1 MGQLPFVPIT
11 TEFCSTLPWPLS
23 MDYIEISKSLGDLD
37 LLRQERSLLPQSTT
51 ALNIVFQNIALHPDV
66 NHVSISCLGA
76 LDLVPPSWRR
86 TVQCFLKNCR
96 TGQFFLEAIASDC
109 HVFFEKNSLIHKG
122 GVFLRI
128 EYRPSK
134 KNKGKNWKNI

>member
-1 MGQLPFVPIT
+1 MDQLLFVPTIT
-11 TEFCSTLPWPLS
+11 ESCLMLPYPLS
-23 MDYIEISKSLGDLD
+23 MDFIEISKSLGDLD
-37 LLRQERSLLPQSTT
+37 LLRQERSLLPQSTI
-51 ALNIVFQNIALHPDV
+51 ALNTVFRNIALHPEV
-66 NHVSISCLGA
+66 SHVSISCLGA

-86 TVQCFLKNCR
+86 TVQCFLKNCK